1 MMVAASIQ
9 MSVAAQEEAR
19 LGVLFRIQADD
30 LRAVSAHQ
38 REKSNIVLLFHGMVE
53 RHIPFRFDT
62 FRMDA
67 MRVILRLGFERR
79 QCHTTAGVRAFADR
93 PDDIAANRADIEMAL
108 LQVRRAVA
116 VFDMFPG
123 KQLCYGY

>member
-1 MMVAASIQ
+1 MVAVSVQ

-79 QCHTTAGVRAFADR
+79 QCHTTARVSAFADPPR
-93 PDDIAANRADIEMAL
+93 
-108 LQVRRAVA
+108 
-116 VFDMFPG
+116 
-123 KQLCYGY
+123 